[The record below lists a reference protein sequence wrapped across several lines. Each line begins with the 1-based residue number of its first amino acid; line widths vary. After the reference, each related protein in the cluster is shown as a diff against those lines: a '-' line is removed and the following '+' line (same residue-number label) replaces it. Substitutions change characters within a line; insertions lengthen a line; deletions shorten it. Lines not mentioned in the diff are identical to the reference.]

1 MTEDQLRATERWFY
15 RRGLPFLVEDYR
27 SSTDVW
33 TRATPF
39 LAVAFLLLV
48 LASSINGADP
58 GWALAG
64 LGSAAVVLAVYAIRN
79 TRRGRRWNA
88 LPRRVGWPFL
98 AAFVAVPT
106 LVAAV
111 SEGEWPA
118 ILQAAA
124 LSAAVLL
131 VTWVVTRYAVI
142 PLLTWAVRYTFRGIG
157 DLYRLATRALPLM
170 LLFITFLFINTEV
183 WQVAGPL
190 VGVRLWV
197 VISLFALLG
206 IGFILGRVPS
216 ETRRIE
222 STTSAETVVEACQG
236 TPLADVAPT
245 VQGIG
250 TPVPLT
256 RRQWANVGLVMT
268 VAQLVQVT
276 LFAGV
281 VWAFFVVFG
290 AIAIPVELQA
300 LWLEGLSTIDV
311 VWPLGDGH
319 GVTRELLRTA
329 TFLGAFAGFYVT
341 IYTATDS
348 VYREQFYDRIRTDVE
363 RSLYVRRVY
372 VAMRAGSP
380 ASPAGDPAPASPGPT
395 A

>member
-1 MTEDQLRATERWFY
+1 MTGEMLRATERWFY

-39 LAVAFLLLV
+39 LLAVFVLMILL
-48 LASSINGADP
+48 AAINGESP
-58 GWALAG
+58 LLALAG
-64 LGSAAVVLAVYAIRN
+64 VGSALVLLAGYAAWN
-79 TRRGRRWNA
+79 LRRGRRWNS
-88 LPRRVGWPFL
+88 LPRRVTWPVL

-106 LVAAV
+106 LVALV
-111 SEGEWPA
+111 SDG
-118 ILQAAA
+118 
-124 LSAAVLL
+124 SATAVLEAAGL
-131 VTWVVTRYAVI
+131 ALGVLLITWVVTRYAVL
-142 PLLTWAVRYTFRGIG
+142 PLLTWATRYTFRGIG
-157 DLYRLATRALPLM
+157 DLNRLATRALPLM

-190 VGVRLWV
+190 VGVRLWS
-197 VISLFALLG
+197 VIGLFVLLG
-206 IGFILGRVPS
+206 VGFIVGRVPS
-216 ETRRIE
+216 ETRLIE
-222 STTSAETVVEACQG
+222 STTSAATVIKACER
-236 TPLADVAPT
+236 TPLADVAASIR
-245 VQGIG
+245 GIE

-276 LFAGV
+276 LFAVV
-281 VWAFFVVFG
+281 VWAFFVLFG
-290 AIAIPVELQA
+290 TLAIPFELQS
-300 LWLEGLSTIDV
+300 LWLTGLTTVDV
-311 VWPLGDGH
+311 VWSIGDGH

-348 VYREQFYDRIRTDVE
+348 VYREHFYDRIRQDVE

-372 VAMRAGSP
+372 VAVRDQA
-380 ASPAGDPAPASPGPT
+380 
-395 A
+395 

>member
-27 SSTDVW
+27 SATDVW

-39 LAVAFLLLV
+39 LAVACVLLV
-48 LASSINGADP
+48 LTASINGSDP
-58 GWALAG
+58 WWTLAG
-64 LGSAAVVLAVYAIRN
+64 LGSAAVVLALYAGGNI
-79 TRRGRRWNA
+79 RRGRRWNA

-98 AAFVAVPT
+98 AGFVAVPA
-106 LVAAV
+106 LAAAV
-111 SEGEWPA
+111 SVGDWSA
-118 ILQAAA
+118 ILE
-124 LSAAVLL
+124 SAGLAVAVLL
-131 VTWVVTRYAVI
+131 VTWVVTRYAVL

-190 VGVRLWV
+190 VGLRLWV
-197 VISLFALLG
+197 VIGMFAVLG

-216 ETRRIE
+216 ETRMIE
-222 STTSAETVVEACQG
+222 STTSAATVIEACQG
-236 TPLADVAPT
+236 TPLEGIAPKVA
-245 VQGIG
+245 GIDA
-250 TPVPLT
+250 PVPLT

-276 LFAGV
+276 LFAAV

-290 AIAIPVELQA
+290 TIAIPVDLQT
-300 LWLEGLSTIDV
+300 LWLADLSTVDV
-311 VWPLGDGH
+311 VWALGDGH

-341 IYTATDS
+341 IYTATDT
-348 VYREQFYDRIRTDVE
+348 VYREHFYDRIRADLE
-363 RSLYVRRVY
+363 RSLCVRRVY
-372 VAMRAGSP
+372 VAVRDGAPSSP
-380 ASPAGDPAPASPGPT
+380 ATDPSPGVR
-395 A
+395 

>member
-1 MTEDQLRATERWFY
+1 
-15 RRGLPFLVEDYR
+15 
-27 SSTDVW
+27 
-33 TRATPF
+33 
-39 LAVAFLLLV
+39 
-48 LASSINGADP
+48 
-58 GWALAG
+58 
-64 LGSAAVVLAVYAIRN
+64 
-79 TRRGRRWNA
+79 
-88 LPRRVGWPFL
+88 
-98 AAFVAVPT
+98 
-106 LVAAV
+106 
-111 SEGEWPA
+111 
-118 ILQAAA
+118 
-124 LSAAVLL
+124 
-131 VTWVVTRYAVI
+131 
-142 PLLTWAVRYTFRGIG
+142 
-157 DLYRLATRALPLM
+157 
-170 LLFITFLFINTEV
+170 
-183 WQVAGPL
+183 
-190 VGVRLWV
+190 
-197 VISLFALLG
+197 
-206 IGFILGRVPS
+206 
-216 ETRRIE
+216 
-222 STTSAETVVEACQG
+222 VVEACQG

-380 ASPAGDPAPASPGPT
+380 ASPAGDPVPASPGPT